1 MKIKGKILLLFV
13 LFHVITVS
21 AQKSPYMEHL
31 ADYIE
36 NLSVFEQN
44 QEPGRCYFIPQK
56 QLLLNGN
63 WRFMWS
69 DIPDNI
75 PKDFFEPK
83 FNDNKWNVIEV
94 PSNWEMLGYG
104 DKMFR
109 NVSAPFHVNVPQI
122 PHDYNPTGAYRKSF
136 TLPKEWSDDQVFLR
150 LEKVASASFVWINGK
165 EVGYNEGAQEPAEYN
180 ITPYLK
186 PGKNT
191 IAVLVLKYSDGYYL
205 EGQDYWRLAGIFD
218 DVVIYATPTVRLF
231 DWHVT
236 TEYDKEYND
245 ANLKVNINI
254 KNYKNREKQNI
265 VVKSELYDANGKK
278 IQSLQDCKLQVS
290 EKGEQ
295 AVQVSAMVKHPLKW
309 SAETPNLYTLK
320 LAIYKE
326 DGLLIDKSETKIG
339 FKQTKIE
346 NGVFYLNGV
355 PIKVNAQNSH
365 MQHPE
370 GGHVMKEDVIRKD
383 FELLKQFNFNAV
395 RTSHYPPVNKYLE
408 LANEYGLY
416 VIDEAG
422 VESHATEWVS
432 GKPEFTEMYRE
443 RVRRMVLRDRNYP
456 CILFWSA
463 GNESGEGFNITEV
476 VKEGKKLDS
485 TRSWMYGGNA
495 FSHPAEDIIGPR
507 YPRPDELEIQQGLGF
522 DKDNRP
528 SFMDEYLSVAGN
540 ACGGLDEYWR
550 VIYAHPRTMG
560 GAIWDFVSP
569 GLKEKVRRLKDSS
582 PNSTP
587 AHIMGNAKLVK
598 GITGK
603 AIDLSGHDEWVEVYR
618 KENAEIK
625 GDKLTL
631 TCDVFPRKFI
641 SDCGSF
647 ITKGSRQFGLQQ
659 RGKSQIS
666 FYIYTDKLQEV
677 KAELPSD
684 WEYKWHNIA
693 GVYDGTEMKIFID
706 GQMKAAVK
714 ASGRIKNLPYPINIG
729 RNAEI
734 HNCETNVAI
743 CDALIDNVGVFSK
756 SLSPD
761 KIGKDQASLWL
772 DFEEEVD
779 EGNFYSYGIGARTYG
794 SIWPDRTPQ
803 PEMWQMKKSCQPL
816 DFSMV
821 DEKNFIIE
829 IWNHLGFTSSD
840 YYNLEWLLK
849 EDDSIIQRGKLVCA
863 VQPLQ
868 KQQTKLPIHIPTLKS
883 GAEYR
888 IEISVTLKN
897 DEVWAKK
904 GHQVAWEQLDLP
916 WYKTD
921 IEKPQSDEGTLNTT
935 DTDTT
940 VVVSGNDFAYT
951 FSKASGQMVSM
962 VIKGKEML
970 IEAPRMNVWRAPLA
984 NELDDWTVWS
994 ENRNGWK
1001 KEYGMRTATEQY
1013 STGMDNLTNMLA
1025 GFEIQK
1031 SEKQVNVNIRS
1042 YMLTHD
1048 NRVIQR
1054 DKYISGIQT
1063 NGFENRYTFS
1073 ITPDGTIKLR
1083 HVVQPNGVLPQWL
1096 MRMGL
1101 TMTLSKS
1108 LEQVKWYG
1116 RGPQENYP
1124 DRKTGYPIGIYKKT
1138 VKEMYE
1144 PYLIPQDY
1152 GLRTD
1157 NRWIE
1162 ISDKDGDGLRIKGNH
1177 LFNFNIY
1184 PFTTENLT
1192 KAVYTYQLEECNGN
1206 TLNLDYS
1213 TSGVGCTARSIFQ
1226 SYKTPVTKYES
1237 TIEISTLRH

>member
-1 MKIKGKILLLFV
+1 MKIKGKILLLSA
-13 LFHVITVS
+13 LFQVITVS

-56 QLLLNGN
+56 HLLLNGN
-63 WRFMWS
+63 WKFMWS

-109 NVSAPFHVNVPQI
+109 NVSAPFHVNVPNI

-136 TLPKEWSDDQVFLR
+136 TLPKEWSNDQVFLR

-180 ITPYLK
+180 ITSYLK

-191 IAVLVLKYSDGYYL
+191 IAVLAIKYSDGFYL
-205 EGQDYWRLAGIFD
+205 EGQDYWRLSGIFD
-218 DVVIYATPTVRLF
+218 DVLIYATPTVRLF

-236 TEYDKEYND
+236 TDFDKEYND
-245 ANLKVNINI
+245 ANLKVDININ
-254 KNYKNREKQNI
+254 NYKNTEKQNI
-265 VVKSELYDANGKK
+265 IVKSELYDTNGKN
-278 IQSLQDCKLQVS
+278 IQSLQNCKLQLS
-290 EKGEQ
+290 QKGEQ
-295 AVQVSAMVKHPLKW
+295 AVQVSAIVKHPLKW
-309 SAETPNLYTLK
+309 TAETPNLYTLK
-320 LAIYKE
+320 LSIYME
-326 DGLLIDKSETKIG
+326 DGQLIDKSETKIG

-370 GGHVMKEDVIRKD
+370 SGHVIKEEVIRKD

-443 RVRRMVLRDRNYP
+443 RVRRMMLRDRNYP

-476 VKEGKKLDS
+476 VKEGKKFDS

-507 YPRPDELEIQQGLGF
+507 YPRPDELEIQEGLGF
-522 DKDNRP
+522 DKDSRP

-540 ACGGLDEYWR
+540 GCGGLDEYWR
-550 VIYAHPRTMG
+550 VIYSHPRTMG

-569 GLKEKVRRLKDSS
+569 GLKEKIRRLKDSS

-618 KENAEIK
+618 KENTEIE

-631 TCDVFPRKFI
+631 TCDVFPRKLI

-693 GVYDGTEMKIFID
+693 GVYDGIEMKIYID
-706 GQMKAAVK
+706 GKIKATEK

-743 CDALIDNVGVFSK
+743 CDALIDNVGIFSK

-761 KIGKDQASLWL
+761 KMGKDQASLWL
-772 DFEEEVD
+772 DFEDEVD

-803 PEMWQMKKSCQPL
+803 PEMWQMKKTCQPL

-829 IWNHLGFTSSD
+829 IWNHLCFTSSD

-849 EDDSIIQRGKLVCA
+849 EDDSIIQRGKMVCA

-868 KQQTKLPIHIPTLKS
+868 KQQTKLPINIPTLKS

-888 IEISVTLKN
+888 IELSVTLKN
-897 DEVWAKK
+897 DEVWAKR

-921 IEKPQSDEGTLNTT
+921 IVKPQSL
-935 DTDTT
+935 
-940 VVVSGNDFAYT
+940 
-951 FSKASGQMVSM
+951 
-962 VIKGKEML
+962 
-970 IEAPRMNVWRAPLA
+970 
-984 NELDDWTVWS
+984 
-994 ENRNGWK
+994 
-1001 KEYGMRTATEQY
+1001 
-1013 STGMDNLTNMLA
+1013 
-1025 GFEIQK
+1025 
-1031 SEKQVNVNIRS
+1031 
-1042 YMLTHD
+1042 
-1048 NRVIQR
+1048 
-1054 DKYISGIQT
+1054 
-1063 NGFENRYTFS
+1063 
-1073 ITPDGTIKLR
+1073 
-1083 HVVQPNGVLPQWL
+1083 
-1096 MRMGL
+1096 
-1101 TMTLSKS
+1101 
-1108 LEQVKWYG
+1108 
-1116 RGPQENYP
+1116 
-1124 DRKTGYPIGIYKKT
+1124 
-1138 VKEMYE
+1138 
-1144 PYLIPQDY
+1144 
-1152 GLRTD
+1152 
-1157 NRWIE
+1157 
-1162 ISDKDGDGLRIKGNH
+1162 KD
-1177 LFNFNIY
+1177 
-1184 PFTTENLT
+1184 
-1192 KAVYTYQLEECNGN
+1192 C
-1206 TLNLDYS
+1206 
-1213 TSGVGCTARSIFQ
+1213 
-1226 SYKTPVTKYES
+1226 
-1237 TIEISTLRH
+1237 

>member
-1 MKIKGKILLLFV
+1 
-13 LFHVITVS
+13 
-21 AQKSPYMEHL
+21 MEHL

-56 QLLLNGN
+56 HLLLNGN
-63 WRFMWS
+63 WKFMWS

-109 NVSAPFHVNVPQI
+109 NVSAPFHVNVPNI

-136 TLPKEWSDDQVFLR
+136 TLPKEWSNDQVFLR

-180 ITPYLK
+180 ITSYLK

-191 IAVLVLKYSDGYYL
+191 IAVLAIKYSDGFYL
-205 EGQDYWRLAGIFD
+205 EGQDYWRLSGIFD
-218 DVVIYATPTVRLF
+218 DVLIYATPTVRLF

-236 TEYDKEYND
+236 TDFDKEYND
-245 ANLKVNINI
+245 ANLKVDININ
-254 KNYKNREKQNI
+254 NYKNTEKQNI
-265 VVKSELYDANGKK
+265 IVKSELYDTNGKN
-278 IQSLQDCKLQVS
+278 IQSLQNCKLQLS
-290 EKGEQ
+290 QKGEQ
-295 AVQVSAMVKHPLKW
+295 AVQVSAIVKHPLKW
-309 SAETPNLYTLK
+309 TAETPNLYTLK
-320 LAIYKE
+320 LSIYME
-326 DGLLIDKSETKIG
+326 DGQLIDKSETKIG

-370 GGHVMKEDVIRKD
+370 SGHVIKEEVIRKD

-443 RVRRMVLRDRNYP
+443 RVRRMMLRDRNYP

-476 VKEGKKLDS
+476 VKEGKKFDS

-507 YPRPDELEIQQGLGF
+507 YPRPDELEIQEGLGF

-540 ACGGLDEYWR
+540 GCGGLDEYWR
-550 VIYAHPRTMG
+550 VIYSHPRTMG

-569 GLKEKVRRLKDSS
+569 GLKEKIRRLKDSS

-618 KENAEIK
+618 KENTEIE

-631 TCDVFPRKFI
+631 TCDVFPRKLI

-693 GVYDGTEMKIFID
+693 GVYDGIEMKIYID
-706 GQMKAAVK
+706 GKIKATEK
-714 ASGRIKNLPYPINIG
+714 ASGMIKNLPYPINIG

-743 CDALIDNVGVFSK
+743 CDALIDNVGIFSK

-761 KIGKDQASLWL
+761 KMGKDQASLWL
-772 DFEEEVD
+772 DFEDEVD

-803 PEMWQMKKSCQPL
+803 PEMWQMKKTCQPL

-829 IWNHLGFTSSD
+829 IWNHLCFTSSD

-849 EDDSIIQRGKLVCA
+849 EDDSIIQRGKMVCA

-868 KQQTKLPIHIPTLKS
+868 KQQTKLPINIPTLKS

-888 IEISVTLKN
+888 IELSVTLKN
-897 DEVWAKK
+897 DEVWAKR

-921 IEKPQSDEGTLNTT
+921 IVKPQSVEGLLKTT

-970 IEAPRMNVWRAPLA
+970 MDAPRMNVWRAPLA
-984 NELDDWTVWS
+984 NELDDWTAMS
-994 ENRNGWK
+994 ENRKGWK
-1001 KEYGMRTATEQY
+1001 REYGMRTVTEQY
-1013 STGMDNLTNMLA
+1013 STGMDDLTNMLA
-1025 GFEIQK
+1025 SFDIQK
-1031 SEKQVNVNIRS
+1031 SEKQVNVNVCS

-1048 NRVIQR
+1048 NAIVQR

-1083 HVVQPNGVLPQWL
+1083 HVIQPNGVLPQWL

-1108 LEQVKWYG
+1108 LQQVKWYG

-1124 DRKTGYPIGIYKKT
+1124 DRKTGYPVGIYKKT